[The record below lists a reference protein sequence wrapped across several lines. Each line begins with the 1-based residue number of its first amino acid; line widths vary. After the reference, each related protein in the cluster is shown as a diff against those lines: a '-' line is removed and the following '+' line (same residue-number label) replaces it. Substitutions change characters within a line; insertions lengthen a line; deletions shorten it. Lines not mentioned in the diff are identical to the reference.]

1 MELIEACRNGD
12 YEKVKEIL
20 QSEVVDVNYKDDK
33 TSPLIVA
40 SMKGHDKIVEL
51 LLHFGNTK
59 VGDAI
64 NSGVD
69 VNIKDADGET
79 ALINACEFGREKVVE
94 LLLKHKD
101 VDVNIVNNYGNSALI
116 KSMFSGHFNIVNLL
130 LQRSE
135 IDVNIKNMYTDN
147 ALIISA
153 DRGYDKIVEL
163 LLHLGRDVDIN
174 AVNKNNLTALNI
186 ASYKGHD
193 KVVKLLLSYSIN
205 DDANTV
211 VVDVN
216 TKDSYGN
223 TALINA
229 SINNHEKIVEM
240 LLNHKNKKGELDV
253 DLYITNN
260 NGNNAMKEII
270 LHNNLNLIQKFSKFL
285 NTSNN
290 AKHSDHSSFKPNVAN
305 ELSAP
310 EMTNNK
316 IIKASG
322 KKKKELIEKN
332 QKGDVILH
340 EYTTD
345 DVYDRTDGPA
355 YIKYDN
361 KGNIVKQMFYKS
373 GKLHNSNG
381 PAVIDFTGKVKKEE
395 YWLNGVKFLKDE
407 YTAQKP
413 IQSNYFT
420 DVSDKKDMQQ
430 KCGDKVDYIST
441 EPYTSFDNIFIF
453 KQRNGS
459 YRCFSSD
466 ELKYIISN
474 YDNKS
479 KHINGL
485 RGTPDYEFGGDAFI
499 ADVNKILRDIDS
511 KKELNKKYNRKLNPY
526 SLFE

>member
-59 VGDAI
+59 VG
-64 NSGVD
+64 GVD

-116 KSMFSGHFNIVNLL
+116 KSMFSGHFNIVHLL

-163 LLHLGRDVDIN
+163 LLYLGRDLDVN
-174 AVNKNNLTALNI
+174 ALNKYNLTALNI
-186 ASYKGHD
+186 ASFKGHD
-193 KVVKLLLSYSIN
+193 KVVKLLLRYSN
-205 DDANTV
+205 DVDDANTV
-211 VVDVN
+211 VDVVDVN

-270 LHNNLNLIQKFSKFL
+270 LHNNLNLIHLFSRHPVYTKIEDL
-285 NTSNN
+285 
-290 AKHSDHSSFKPNVAN
+290 SFHKTTVKPSREN

-316 IIKASG
+316 IIKANG

-345 DVYDRTDGPA
+345 DVYDRTDSPA

-381 PAVIDFTGKVKKEE
+381 PAVIDFTGKLKKEE
-395 YWLNGVKFLKDE
+395 YWLNGVKFLKDD
-407 YTAQKP
+407 YTAQQP
-413 IQSNYFT
+413 IQSIYFT
-420 DVSDKKDMQQ
+420 DVSDKKDIQQ

-441 EPYTSFDNIFIF
+441 EPYTSFDNVFVF

-466 ELKYIISN
+466 ELIYIISK
-474 YDNKS
+474 YD
-479 KHINGL
+479 KHTKKIGL
-485 RGTPDYEFGGDAFI
+485 LGGTDEYEFDGDAFI

-526 SLFE
+526 SLFK